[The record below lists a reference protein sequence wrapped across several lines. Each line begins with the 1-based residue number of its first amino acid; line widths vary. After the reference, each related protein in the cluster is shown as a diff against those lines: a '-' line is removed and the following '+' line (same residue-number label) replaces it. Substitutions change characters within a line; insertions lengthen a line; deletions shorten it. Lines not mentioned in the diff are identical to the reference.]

1 MQPVKKRKYTESTL
15 LTLTRLLWSHQVLN
29 VEYEWMKSIEDI
41 ERKNRNNN
49 TLSNHLVWFLR
60 KGRGQGSPSRQLPCS
75 VDPVPSSVMVL
86 VLLHQMGSQ
95 TG

>member
-60 KGRGQGSPSRQLPCS
+60 KGRGQGSPSHQFPCS

-86 VLLHQMGSQ
+86 V
-95 TG
+95 